1 MFITDLG
8 SEAYQ
13 SIYDRLQLD
22 EELMKNTR
30 VDKDA
35 PLTIR
40 RVESPR
46 VDAILELREL
56 IDQEIFT
63 WLKLVADQEGGRHDV
78 EKIDAAFNKKLSQR
92 GTLQKALES

>member
-13 SIYDRLQLD
+13 SIYDRLELD
-22 EELMKNTR
+22 KELMKNTR

-56 IDQEIFT
+56 IDQEIVT

-78 EKIDAAFNKKLSQR
+78 EKIDAAFNNKLSQR
-92 GTLQKALES
+92 GTMKKALG

>member
-56 IDQEIFT
+56 IDQEIVT

-78 EKIDAAFNKKLSQR
+78 EKIDAAFKNKLSRR
-92 GTLQKALES
+92 GTLQKALA

>member
-46 VDAILELREL
+46 VNAILELREL
-56 IDQEIFT
+56 IDQEIVT

-78 EKIDAAFNKKLSQR
+78 DKIDAAFSNKLSQR
-92 GTLQKALES
+92 GTMKKALA